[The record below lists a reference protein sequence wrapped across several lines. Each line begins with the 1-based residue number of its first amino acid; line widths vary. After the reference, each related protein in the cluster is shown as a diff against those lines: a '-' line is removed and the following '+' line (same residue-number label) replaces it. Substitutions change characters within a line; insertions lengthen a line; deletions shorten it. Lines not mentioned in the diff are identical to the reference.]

1 MDENKEKLTGS
12 APDEEAIK
20 DEMEELAK
28 VFKAELDKAKSEAE
42 GIDNSLEDLEI
53 EGYNPQTVSRAKK
66 TPVKEVELCEY
77 CGEKPR
83 GTEKDPDSPYCE
95 DCESVLEKYPY
106 DYRGIIVAILSVCIT
121 VAAVF
126 FFALNVPVFA
136 TMKQGDKAARENKL
150 YTAVNKYMDAV
161 EYAENVS
168 ADKTYFNI
176 YKKEALTYY
185 SLVNMNSAI
194 TEIDENIPDTVLKLL
209 TFKDLQ
215 EILDE
220 TERMQASAMVIQN
233 YTGKYE
239 KVTDETYEKLIA
251 DLEKLEGKKIY
262 IRGTEYHD
270 ETEENF
276 TPEDTDVEYICD
288 EGWIAMYKYAAA
300 QEAGKDDAVI
310 AEFLQEA
317 ADSSLYMKTLVG
329 SLLSSTYAKM
339 GEFDKAEKLAT
350 ELKEINS
357 EAPDWRAAMATI
369 YRLRDKD
376 YAKAQ
381 QICDE
386 GLKALSALPDG
397 ESYIM
402 QYGYILQVQ
411 QTLTSIMQDDLESAY
426 ESATEVYDSLSMTGG
441 LTIPTRDLYAML
453 AYATE
458 DKEAFEAL
466 ELEIESYGDASI
478 EFSSDVAD
486 FKAGKVTL
494 KELVESG
501 RYDII

>member
-1 MDENKEKLTGS
+1 MDENKEKLSGS
-12 APDEEAIK
+12 SPDTESIK

-42 GIDNSLEDLEI
+42 DFADGLQNLEI
-53 EGYNPQTVSRAKK
+53 EGYNPQTVSRGNK

-83 GTEKDPDSPYCE
+83 GTEKDPNSPYCE
-95 DCESVLEKYPY
+95 DCESTLEKYPY
-106 DYRGIIVAILSVCIT
+106 DYRGIIVAILSACIA

-126 FFALNVPVFA
+126 FFSVNVPVFA
-136 TMKQGDKAARENKL
+136 SMKQGDKAVKENRL
-150 YTAVNKYMDAV
+150 YTAVNKYINAI
-161 EYAENVS
+161 EYAENIS

-176 YKKEALTYY
+176 YKKEAMTYY

-194 TEIDENIPDTVLKLL
+194 IEIDENIPDSVLRLL
-209 TFKDLQ
+209 TFKDLSDVL
-215 EILDE
+215 EE

-233 YTGKYE
+233 YTNKYA
-239 KVTDETYEKLIA
+239 KVDDKTYDKIMA
-251 DLEKLEGKKIY
+251 DLDNLKGKKIY
-262 IRGTEYHD
+262 VKGSEYHD
-270 ETEENF
+270 ETEKDF
-276 TPEDTDVEYICD
+276 TPDGTETEFVCD
-288 EGWIAMYKYAAA
+288 DAWINMYKYAMA
-300 QEAGKDDAVI
+300 QEAGKDDATI
-310 AEFLQEA
+310 AKYLQET

-339 GEFDKAEKLAT
+339 GEYDKAEKLAM
-350 ELKEINS
+350 ELKEINC
-357 EAPDWRAAMATI
+357 EAPDWYAAMATI

-386 GLKALSALPDG
+386 GLKVLSGIPNG

-402 QYGYILQVQ
+402 QYGYILQIQ
-411 QTLTSIMQDDLESAY
+411 QTLSSIMQDDVESAY
-426 ESATEVYDSLSMTGG
+426 ETAKEVYDNLSMTGA
-441 LTIPTRDLYAML
+441 LTIQTRDLYALL
-453 AYATE
+453 AWASG
-458 DKEAFEAL
+458 DKKTFEAL

-478 EFSSDVAD
+478 EFSSDVTD